1 MMRTKK
7 TPTLFAFFVVFVF
20 AGGGRRACVR
30 CASPGVVGVRETS
43 FAMLVRDADAKE
55 MDR

>member
-1 MMRTKK
+1 MRTKK
-7 TPTLFAFFVVFVF
+7 TPTLLAFIVVFVF

-43 FAMLVRDADAKE
+43 FAMLVCDAAAKE